1 MDRFGRTIQTLTGNG
16 STTVSTVDVQYAPCG
31 CSPLGKLSK
40 QSAPYAPGGSDA
52 WTTYNYDASGRTLT
66 VVLPDTSFTTY
77 YYQGNWVGVI
87 DPASNTKSFDMDAFG
102 NLLAVAETDPSPLGL
117 VWTYYTYDVLNHLTN
132 VSMTRGSTTQTRTF
146 NYTTSNVVG
155 AFLLSATNPENGTV
169 TYTYNSTNTLAT
181 KTDAKTNQLT
191 YQYDSYNRLTS
202 VTWANAPGG
211 AQVLRSYM
219 YDNNTLDS
227 SFSGSYTQG
236 RLVAVQNA
244 QFTPGNG
251 SLVNWVQLVEMY
263 GYTQPGS
270 VSSKRLQANE
280 HIPYPVGYGQTLTR
294 NLDAAYTYDNE
305 GKMTSAG
312 YPTTW
317 TYTGGGVAQ
326 STPGPTY
333 TYSFDSM
340 SRLAGMTDQNNNTDV
355 SNVTY
360 NAANQLTGIT
370 YFGSPET
377 RTYNSLGQMTQ
388 LYVNSGLY
396 YNYNYPAGPNNNG
409 KISSTYEALSGET
422 ISYTYDSLNRMATA
436 AGSGWAET
444 YGYDGFGNLATKTPT
459 LGTPPSLSQAANQT
473 NNQIVGYSYDAN
485 GNQLGAPGFYG
496 SPTYDVENRMVAAPG
511 VQYAY
516 DSQNKRVWTAT
527 VDSSNNLTGQTA
539 NFYGVNGQKI
549 GSYSLAV
556 NYGVGQ
562 LLEFADP
569 PTTLAVYFGGKRV
582 ATTQG
587 GTTTSYWQDRLGSNR
602 GSGSR
607 YYPWGEDRSTPSND
621 QVRFATYTRD
631 SATLLDYADQ
641 RYYGN
646 AQGRFMTPDPA
657 MQSAHLTSPQSW
669 NRYSYVSGDPVN
681 HNDPTGL
688 CTIDGVEYPDGGSEC
703 PTDTGVTVNG
713 NTGEAT
719 WGSFLDYQ
727 TPQAS
732 LDNYWDTQYTAAVT
746 QWQVFQNALA
756 QAYALANTCPFG
768 ETKMKNGTCDIAIN
782 QAALQVFDLMN
793 LYNPGGFINA
803 FGAAMVGGAVAALLE
818 GSVAT
823 ALADAS
829 WAIVANQNTI
839 VLGSFPGYLQLGDQ
853 LGATTL
859 NVANWTW
866 ALNQAF
872 LDAAI
877 ANGSDVILSTNAA
890 AATAGTVFYQELQ
903 YFYAAG
909 YTVGPGG
916 WSLIPPAH

>member
-1 MDRFGRTIQTLTGNG
+1 MDGFGRAIQTITGNG

-31 CSPLGKLSK
+31 CSPLGKLSR

-77 YYQGNWVGVI
+77 YYEGNWVGVT

-102 NLLAVAETDPSPLGL
+102 NLLAVAETDPSLGL

-132 VSMTRGSTTQTRTF
+132 VSMPRGGNTQTRTF

-169 TYTYNSTNTLAT
+169 TYTYNSNNMLAS
-181 KTDAKTNQLT
+181 KTDAKGNQLT

-202 VTWANAPGG
+202 VTWANAPSG

-270 VSSKRLQANE
+270 VSGKRLQANE

-294 NLDAAYTYDNE
+294 NLDAAYTYDTE

-333 TYSFDSM
+333 SYSFDSM
-340 SRLAGMTDQNNNTDV
+340 SRLAGMTDQNSNTDV
-355 SNVTY
+355 SGVTY

-377 RTYNSLGQMTQ
+377 RSYNSLGQMTQ

-396 YNYNYPAGPNNNG
+396 YNYNYPSGTNNG

-459 LGTPPSLSQAANQT
+459 LGTPPSLSQVANQT

-496 SPTYDVENRMVAAPG
+496 SPTYDVENRMIAAPG

-516 DSQNKRVWTAT
+516 DSHNKRVWAAT
-527 VDSSNNLTGQTA
+527 VDSSNNLTGQTV

-556 NYGVGQ
+556 NYGAGQ
-562 LLEFADP
+562 LLEFSDP
-569 PTTLAVYFGGKRV
+569 PANLAVYFGGKRV
-582 ATTQG
+582 ATTDQY

-602 GSGSR
+602 NSGSR

-657 MQSAHLTSPQSW
+657 TGNAQGTDPGTW
-669 NRYSYVSGDPVN
+669 NRYAYAGGDPVN
-681 HNDPTGL
+681 KSDPSGL
-688 CTIDGVEYPDGGSEC
+688 
-703 PTDTGVTVNG
+703 GVTCFVFNG
-713 NTGEAT
+713 QYICVDDVSGTVIDVPDQTQLPGLDPWWDGLLQAGEAAAQKLANKQT
-719 WGSFLDYQ
+719 YFPPLTGSNLTDYNNALDYARNQVASVPGCDQALNSVTNGAIPSLSGLLNSSLLNTNVYDGSNSGYPTTTPNGALETVAQYFQQNGSKTGAITFIVSGGNVSFLGPAFFNPGEAGVQAAYIIARAFMVLHEAVHLVAGLTDQYAGWGSSKALTKLLVDDCFPILGKTGMLGGLYQ
-727 TPQAS
+727 
-732 LDNYWDTQYTAAVT
+732 
-746 QWQVFQNALA
+746 
-756 QAYALANTCPFG
+756 
-768 ETKMKNGTCDIAIN
+768 
-782 QAALQVFDLMN
+782 
-793 LYNPGGFINA
+793 
-803 FGAAMVGGAVAALLE
+803 
-818 GSVAT
+818 
-823 ALADAS
+823 
-829 WAIVANQNTI
+829 
-839 VLGSFPGYLQLGDQ
+839 
-853 LGATTL
+853 
-859 NVANWTW
+859 
-866 ALNQAF
+866 
-872 LDAAI
+872 
-877 ANGSDVILSTNAA
+877 
-890 AATAGTVFYQELQ
+890 
-903 YFYAAG
+903 
-909 YTVGPGG
+909 
-916 WSLIPPAH
+916 

>member
-1 MDRFGRTIQTLTGNG
+1 
-16 STTVSTVDVQYAPCG
+16 
-31 CSPLGKLSK
+31 
-40 QSAPYAPGGSDA
+40 
-52 WTTYNYDASGRTLT
+52 
-66 VVLPDTSFTTY
+66 
-77 YYQGNWVGVI
+77 
-87 DPASNTKSFDMDAFG
+87 
-102 NLLAVAETDPSPLGL
+102 
-117 VWTYYTYDVLNHLTN
+117 
-132 VSMTRGSTTQTRTF
+132 
-146 NYTTSNVVG
+146 
-155 AFLLSATNPENGTV
+155 
-169 TYTYNSTNTLAT
+169 
-181 KTDAKTNQLT
+181 
-191 YQYDSYNRLTS
+191 
-202 VTWANAPGG
+202 
-211 AQVLRSYM
+211 M

-251 SLVNWVQLVEMY
+251 SLVGWVQMVEMY

-270 VSSKRLQANE
+270 VSGKRLQANE

-333 TYSFDSM
+333 SYSFDSM
-340 SRLAGMTDQNNNTDV
+340 SRLAGMTDQNSNTDV
-355 SNVTY
+355 SGVTY

-444 YGYDGFGNLATKTPT
+444 YGYDGFGNLTAKTPT
-459 LGTPPSLSQAANQT
+459 AGTPPSLSQAANPA
-473 NNQIVGYSYDAN
+473 NNRILGYSYDAN

-511 VQYAY
+511 AQYAY
-516 DSQNKRVWTAT
+516 DSHNKRVWTAT
-527 VDSSNNLTGQTA
+527 VDGSNNLTGQTV

-556 NYGVGQ
+556 SYGVGQ
-562 LLEFADP
+562 LLEFSDP
-569 PTTLAVYFGGKRV
+569 PANLAIYFGGKRV

-602 GSGSR
+602 NSGSR

-646 AQGRFMTPDPA
+646 AQGRFMTPDPYFA
-657 MQSAHLTSPQSW
+657 SGKPGSPQSW
-669 NRYSYVSGDPVN
+669 NRYAYTRGDPVN
-681 HNDPTGL
+681 ASDPTGL
-688 CTIDGVEYPDGGSEC
+688 FLWVGDDGDDPGPDGDEDIGEVFSYDGCYPNYDPIWGNYYGCGSL
-703 PTDTGVTVNG
+703 PTVSAQGAQGSTNGKSGTVQAGMQVATRALQDVANTVFSPQCQIFIDNALGAGALELAQLEASQTTVQNAAGITTAAGSTLFPNNPGLAAQQQAKANQVTGING
-713 NTGEAT
+713 
-719 WGSFLDYQ
+719 
-727 TPQAS
+727 AS
-732 LDNYWDTQYTAAVT
+732 LSEYAAASPFIYAWGQYTGDTV
-746 QWQVFQNALA
+746 
-756 QAYALANTCPFG
+756 
-768 ETKMKNGTCDIAIN
+768 
-782 QAALQVFDLMN
+782 
-793 LYNPGGFINA
+793 FINNA
-803 FGAAMVGGAVAALLE
+803 
-818 GSVAT
+818 
-823 ALADAS
+823 AS
-829 WAIVANQNTI
+829 WADWGNGWALYTMLHEMLHVE
-839 VLGSFPGYLQLGDQ
+839 GFGDQ
-853 LGATTL
+853 GIEAAFGISPET
-859 NVANWTW
+859 VA
-866 ALNQAF
+866 AQ
-872 LDAAI
+872 
-877 ANGSDVILSTNAA
+877 GSVSITYKLLSEC
-890 AATAGTVFYQELQ
+890 GQ
-903 YFYAAG
+903 
-909 YTVGPGG
+909 
-916 WSLIPPAH
+916 

>member
-1 MDRFGRTIQTLTGNG
+1 MRFTG
-16 STTVSTVDVQYAPCG
+16 
-31 CSPLGKLSK
+31 GK
-40 QSAPYAPGGSDA
+40 A
-52 WTTYNYDASGRTLT
+52 
-66 VVLPDTSFTTY
+66 
-77 YYQGNWVGVI
+77 
-87 DPASNTKSFDMDAFG
+87 
-102 NLLAVAETDPSPLGL
+102 
-117 VWTYYTYDVLNHLTN
+117 
-132 VSMTRGSTTQTRTF
+132 
-146 NYTTSNVVG
+146 
-155 AFLLSATNPENGTV
+155 
-169 TYTYNSTNTLAT
+169 
-181 KTDAKTNQLT
+181 DAKGNKLT

-219 YDNNTLDS
+219 YDTNTLDS
-227 SFSGSYTQG
+227 TFSGSYTQG

-251 SLVNWVQLVEMY
+251 GLVNWVQLVEMY

-270 VSSKRLQANE
+270 VSGKRLQANE

-326 STPGPTY
+326 PTPGPTY
-333 TYSFDSM
+333 SYSFDSM
-340 SRLAGMTDQNNNTDV
+340 SRLAGMTDQNNNTNV

-646 AQGRFMTPDPA
+646 AQGRFMTPDPY
-657 MQSAHLTSPQSW
+657 SASGGTSDPGSW
-669 NRYSYVSGDPVN
+669 NRYAYTRGDPVN
-681 HNDPTGL
+681 RFDPEGMFDCPENTT
-688 CTIDGVEYPDGGSEC
+688 CMTVVSPGVGPLTYNSLVYAS
-703 PTDTGVTVNG
+703 TSAGVASTNWYASQISAAKAAAQSYV
-713 NTGEAT
+713 TA
-719 WGSFLDYQ
+719 FLTAFQAQ
-727 TPQAS
+727 TLLGARLNNFAS
-732 LDNYWDTQYTAAVT
+732 SHCAN
-746 QWQVFQNALA
+746 VFASVIQGYSTSDFIQDA
-756 QAYALANTCPFG
+756 QSDEFFSAR
-768 ETKMKNGTCDIAIN
+768 
-782 QAALQVFDLMN
+782 
-793 LYNPGGFINA
+793 
-803 FGAAMVGGAVAALLE
+803 GGAY
-818 GSVAT
+818 SNMT
-823 ALADAS
+823 Q
-829 WAIVANQNTI
+829 NQVVGNG
-839 VLGSFPGYLQLGDQ
+839 VS
-853 LGATTL
+853 TTL
-859 NVANWTW
+859 NGSVP
-866 ALNQAF
+866 F
-872 LDAAI
+872 GIDAATI
-877 ANGSDVILSTNAA
+877 WGPLGTAILLGPNYFSNTNSSSQENTLLHEVLHGYTEWSDGEVFSNFAGYGLQHIHP
-890 AATAGTVFYQELQ
+890 GTVDITDWLKNDCTKTDPTLPSYLQ
-903 YFYAAG
+903 
-909 YTVGPGG
+909 
-916 WSLIPPAH
+916 